1 MIEFKDLLDYCQAE
15 AIANKLSPTE
25 ASVYRA
31 VCRSYSK
38 MFHTPLIQVLAMDPE
53 HVILEVYEEQL
64 DSVDDDKYENLE
76 KMLDTILTIEDPE
89 YERLKNEKLDDDI
102 AMYEAEEEERLRLN
116 KPVHPSLA
124 KPGPLDA
131 PAAIPEAPKS
141 GKVDLSHLDDE
152 NNR

>member
-31 VCRSYSK
+31 ICRSYSK
-38 MFHTPLIQVLAMDPE
+38 MFHTPLIEVLAMDAE

-64 DSVDDDKYENLE
+64 DAVDDDKYENLE
-76 KMLDTILTIEDPE
+76 KMMDTILGIEDPE
-89 YERLKNEKLDDDI
+89 YERIKNDRLEEDI
-102 AMYEAEEEERLRLN
+102 AKYEAEEEERIRLN
-116 KPVHPSLA
+116 KPIHPSLG

-131 PAAIPEAPKS
+131 PTALPEAPKS

-152 NNR
+152 DNR